1 MRGAPSA
8 RVARER
14 RRRENAWLSS
24 TKNASAPIVTA
35 ADRRAFG
42 VLSGRRALDVSDSD
56 DDSPSTR
63 GTRAMLAAELAR
75 LGGTARSPAW
85 RVPVPT
91 TDAASEALMI
101 SDSFVVF
108 P

>member
-1 MRGAPSA
+1 MHGAPSA

-24 TKNASAPIVTA
+24 TKNPSAPIVTA

-56 DDSPSTR
+56 DDSPVPR
-63 GTRAMLAAELAR
+63 ARAMLAAELRR
-75 LGGTARSPAW
+75 LGGTARSPAG
-85 RVPVPT
+85 R
-91 TDAASEALMI
+91 AASEASELLAE
-101 SDSFVVF
+101 SQRLAEQLA
-108 P
+108 